1 MRLML
6 SCIALL
12 FLAEAHAASWQFDA
26 PIPVTSATGPKVF
39 HHLESSGRHNIAVSG
54 QSVAVVWEDDRDG
67 VSRIYLAHK
76 ELTAPAFGPDFM
88 LSGSDDAFEPSI
100 VGLGGGL
107 FAVAWEEDGR
117 VHARILGGNR
127 PGPVFTVDAGD
138 SVQASLATNGSEL
151 LLASAEREERFA
163 RIVLHRLRPGENGVL
178 SETAHCAVDLEL
190 PSDEQLYP
198 ALTAVQG
205 QIIVA
210 WEDRRPGHTIIMAS
224 TSVPDMACR
233 FAPPQRISL
242 RPEGRGKTPYGK
254 GHGVS
259 RVAVAGYG
267 PSAVFAAWADK
278 RDFREG
284 YDIYGASWQAGKGF
298 GANVRVQDEFGGVAR
313 QWHASVAGNPPGG
326 DLVVAWDDER
336 DGDPNIMLS
345 WFADGEWSEDTPL
358 PGASGPG
365 VQAHPSITLDAD
377 GNLYAAWV
385 ERDTVN
391 GPTRLRYAYG
401 RRVAE

>member
-1 MRLML
+1 MRMMVSFIVLLLL
-6 SCIALL
+6 S
-12 FLAEAHAASWQFDA
+12 EAHAASWQFDT
-26 PIPVTSATGPKVF
+26 PIAVTPVTGPKVF
-39 HHLESSGRHNIAVSG
+39 HHLESSGRRNIAVSG
-54 QSVAVVWEDDRDG
+54 QRVAVAWEDGHDA
-67 VSRIYLAHK
+67 VSRIYLAYK
-76 ELTAPAFGPDFM
+76 ELTAPAFGPGIM
-88 LSGSDDAFEPSI
+88 LSGSGDAFEPSI

-107 FAVAWEEDGR
+107 FAVAWEEEGQ
-117 VHARILGGNR
+117 VHARLLGVDG
-127 PGPVFTVDAGD
+127 PGPVFTVAAAD

-151 LLASAEREERFA
+151 LLASAEREGRFA
-163 RIVLHRLRPGENGVL
+163 RIVLHRLKVGTNGEL
-178 SETAHCAVDLEL
+178 SEIGHCAVDSEP

-205 QIIVA
+205 QIVIA

-224 TSVPDMACR
+224 TSVPDTACR
-233 FAPPQRISL
+233 FTPPERISL
-242 RPEGRGKTPYGK
+242 RPEGRSKMPYGK

-259 RVAVAGYG
+259 RVAVASYG

-284 YDIYGASWQAGKGF
+284 YDIYGATWQAGKGF

-313 QWHASVAGNPPGG
+313 QWHASVAGHPPTGE
-326 DLVVAWDDER
+326 LVVAWDDER
-336 DGDPNIMLS
+336 EGDPNIMLS
-345 WFADGEWSEDTPL
+345 WYSDGEWSEDTPL
-358 PGASGPG
+358 PGGSGPG
-365 VQAHPSITLDAD
+365 VQAHPSITMDAE
-377 GNLYAAWV
+377 GNLHVAWV